1 MGRHA
6 VVVAKAPDIDRAVI
20 DPPQQAD
27 LTRQQQGSLLVSQ
40 YERGLL
46 PWESPSE
53 FRALYT
59 AFHAEHQPK
68 GATEVSLVDQLAW
81 IEWRRRR
88 LMLGERAAHM
98 ASLQERIA
106 DDYRTKQTLARALI
120 GQEGR
125 AEKDEL
131 AEALHHA
138 PERDQTD
145 VDDAIEDEQ
154 LTRKGIAV
162 LASGGAYAKG
172 LAAIRDDTRGW
183 WSRVL
188 AEDVAAYPDGQ
199 SVEGED
205 YTPYRAEAL
214 SLLRFLKDD
223 VLPIAEEIRLQTSR
237 RPAIRLQAQGESLDP
252 HRADRIFALDER
264 LTRQWGKT
272 LSMLIRLREVRSTG
286 ASASTPV

>member
-1 MGRHA
+1 MAR
-6 VVVAKAPDIDRAVI
+6 
-20 DPPQQAD
+20 PPPV
-27 LTRQQQGSLLVSQ
+27 SLLVSQ
-40 YERGLL
+40 YERALL
-46 PWESPSE
+46 PWESSAE
-53 FRALYT
+53 FRALHA
-59 AFHAEHQPK
+59 AFHAEHQPR

-88 LMLGERAAHM
+88 LMLGERAAHL
-98 ASLQERIA
+98 ASLQERMG
-106 DDYRTKQTLARALI
+106 DEYKTRQTLSRALI
-120 GQEGR
+120 GHEGR

-131 AEALHHA
+131 AEALRHA
-138 PERDQTD
+138 PERDQAD

-162 LASGGAYAKG
+162 LEGGGAYAKG

-199 SVEGED
+199 PMEGDD

-223 VLPIAEEIRLQTSR
+223 VLPIAEEIRVQASR

-264 LTRQWGKT
+264 LTRQFEKT
-272 LSMLIRLREVRSTG
+272 LAMLIRLREVR
-286 ASASTPV
+286 VVER

>member
-1 MGRHA
+1 MAR
-6 VVVAKAPDIDRAVI
+6 
-20 DPPQQAD
+20 PPPV
-27 LTRQQQGSLLVSQ
+27 SLLVSQ
-40 YERGLL
+40 HERGLL
-46 PWESPSE
+46 PWESQAE
-53 FRALYT
+53 FRALHS

-98 ASLQERIA
+98 ASLQERIGE
-106 DDYRTKQTLARALI
+106 DHKTRQTLSRALI
-120 GQEGR
+120 GHEGR

-131 AEALHHA
+131 AEALRHA

-145 VDDAIEDEQ
+145 VDDAIEDER

-162 LASGGAYAKG
+162 LEGGGAYAKG

-188 AEDVAAYPDGQ
+188 AEDVATHPDGQ
-199 SVEGED
+199 PIEGEA
-205 YTPYRAEAL
+205 YIPYRADAA

-223 VLPIAEEIRLQTSR
+223 VLPIAEEIRVQASR

-264 LTRQWGKT
+264 LTRQFEKT
-272 LSMLIRLREVRSTG
+272 LAMLIRLRELRLAGSV
-286 ASASTPV
+286 AA

>member
-1 MGRHA
+1 M
-6 VVVAKAPDIDRAVI
+6 
-20 DPPQQAD
+20 
-27 LTRQQQGSLLVSQ
+27 SQ
-40 YERGLL
+40 YERALL
-46 PWESPSE
+46 PWESQAE
-53 FRALYT
+53 FRALHA
-59 AFHAEHQPK
+59 AFHAEHQPR

-88 LMLGERAAHM
+88 LMLGERAAHL
-98 ASLQERIA
+98 ASLQERMG
-106 DDYRTKQTLARALI
+106 DEYKTRQTLSRALI
-120 GQEGR
+120 GHEGR

-131 AEALHHA
+131 AEALRHA

-145 VDDAIEDEQ
+145 VDDAIEDER

-162 LASGGAYAKG
+162 LEGGGAYAKG

-188 AEDVAAYPDGQ
+188 AEDVATYPDGQ
-199 SVEGED
+199 PLEGED
-205 YTPYRAEAL
+205 YTPYRADAP

-223 VLPIAEEIRLQTSR
+223 VLPIAEEIRVQANR

-264 LTRQWGKT
+264 LTRQFGKT
-272 LSMLIRLREVRSTG
+272 LSMLIKLREIRLAG
-286 ASASTPV
+286 SAAT

>member
-1 MGRHA
+1 M
-6 VVVAKAPDIDRAVI
+6 
-20 DPPQQAD
+20 
-27 LTRQQQGSLLVSQ
+27 SQ
-40 YERGLL
+40 YERALL
-46 PWESPSE
+46 PWESPAE
-53 FRALYT
+53 FRALHA
-59 AFHAEHQPK
+59 AFNAERQPK

-88 LMLGERAAHM
+88 LVLGERAAHL

-106 DDYRTKQTLARALI
+106 DDYRTKQTLSRALI

-131 AEALHHA
+131 AETLRHA
-138 PERDQTD
+138 PETDQAD
-145 VDDAIEDEQ
+145 VDDAAEDERM
-154 LTRKGIAV
+154 TRKGIAI
-162 LASGGAYAKG
+162 LEGGGTYAKG

-188 AEDVAAYPDGQ
+188 AEDVATYPDGQ
-199 SVEGED
+199 PIGGED
-205 YTPYRAEAL
+205 YTPYRAEAP

-223 VLPIAEEIRLQTSR
+223 VLPIIEETLAQASR

-264 LTRQWGKT
+264 LTRQFGQT
-272 LSMLIRLREVRSTG
+272 LTMLIRLREM
-286 ASASTPV
+286 AKPLA

>member
-6 VVVAKAPDIDRAVI
+6 VVVAKAPDVGGADI
-20 DPPQQAD
+20 DPPKQDAI
-27 LTRQQQGSLLVSQ
+27 TKPPTVSLLVSQ
-40 YERGLL
+40 YERALL
-46 PWESPSE
+46 PWEDATE
-53 FRALYT
+53 FRALHS
-59 AFHAEHQPK
+59 AFHSEHQPK
-68 GATEVSLVDQLAW
+68 GATEQSLVDQLAW

-98 ASLQERIA
+98 ASLQERIGE
-106 DDYRTKQTLARALI
+106 DHKTRQTLSRALI
-120 GQEGR
+120 GHEGR

-131 AEALHHA
+131 AEALRHA

-145 VDDAIEDEQ
+145 VDDAIEDER

-162 LASGGAYAKG
+162 LEGGGAYSKG

-188 AEDVAAYPDGQ
+188 AEDVATYPDGQ
-199 SVEGED
+199 SIGGED

-214 SLLRFLKDD
+214 SLQRFLKDD
-223 VLPIAEEIRLQTSR
+223 VLPIIEETRAQASR

-264 LTRQWGKT
+264 LTRQFGKT
-272 LSMLIRLREVRSTG
+272 LAMLIRLREMQT
-286 ASASTPV
+286 STPML